1 MKSSLAPKS
10 TWKTNKQTN
19 KNGEPFL
26 RKEGAKRGVVD
37 CRIHPQSF
45 QYARVKREFKIG
57 RKTINL
63 EKRKVKE
70 KRCIK
75 PIFYHSACT
84 VMLVVYCSL
93 LVALLLGKY
102 TSEKNWAEEER
113 SSPSCDHCC
122 DQYCKLFWT
131 NPKSV
136 RVSNIIKV
144 CFQNFKAA
152 INASWLWNVQ
162 GQGNFEDTLGVGKG
176 TRVQWSNSYV

>member
-1 MKSSLAPKS
+1 ME
-10 TWKTNKQTN
+10 
-19 KNGEPFL
+19 GGG
-26 RKEGAKRGVVD
+26 KEGGGRLPYP
-37 CRIHPQSF
+37 PQSF

-102 TSEKNWAEEER
+102 IREELSR
-113 SSPSCDHCC
+113 RR
-122 DQYCKLFWT
+122 T
-131 NPKSV
+131 
-136 RVSNIIKV
+136 
-144 CFQNFKAA
+144 
-152 INASWLWNVQ
+152 
-162 GQGNFEDTLGVGKG
+162 
-176 TRVQWSNSYV
+176 